1 MTSTRQIGI
10 QFQGRIQE
18 FYWGGRGF
26 FFSKSWGLGAALRPP
41 VGPGQRPGGGS
52 GAKFALIGEV
62 TPCPLTR
69 NAPFSTH
76 YHQKIISSLIYLF
89 IIKLIWVH
97 LFVFLGFEPP
107 LNTHSYSHYVLR
119 PLSQQIFLVF
129 FHENI
134 VAN

>member
-18 FYWGGRGF
+18 FYWGGGRGF
-26 FFSKSWGLGAALRPP
+26 FFSKSWGLGTALRPP

-69 NAPFSTH
+69 NAPLSTH

-89 IIKLIWVH
+89 IIKLI
-97 LFVFLGFEPP
+97 
-107 LNTHSYSHYVLR
+107 
-119 PLSQQIFLVF
+119 
-129 FHENI
+129 
-134 VAN
+134 